1 MTRVYSR
8 YKVFGGFG
16 LLLSFIIFFSFII
29 YKGLFAGQE
38 IKLFDLQTWL
48 HNDNYKIVVFL
59 IGIEL
64 FWLVLFSTQCK
75 FIIIEEK
82 GITFVNPLLPFLRFS
97 RPWNSYDYY
106 LTIEE
111 YSRGGTHEAIWLI
124 KNGRVKGRISSFY
137 YSNYNDLKDS
147 LSLRDRGTLNANA
160 FIQLFYLLGMRIK

>member
-16 LLLSFIIFFSFII
+16 LLLSFTILLSFIV

-38 IKLFDLQTWL
+38 IRLFDLETWID
-48 HNDNYKIVVFL
+48 NDNYKIVVIL
-59 IGIEL
+59 IGFEL

-75 FIIIEEK
+75 FLIIEDK
-82 GITFVNPLLPFLRFS
+82 TITFVNPLLPFLRF
-97 RPWNSYDYY
+97 RKPWDAYDYY

-111 YSRGGTHEAIWLI
+111 YSRAGTYEAIWLI
-124 KNGRVKGRISSFY
+124 KNGRVKSRISSFY

-147 LSLRDRGTLNANA
+147 LSLRNRGTLNANT
-160 FIQLFYLLGMRIK
+160 FMQLFYLLGMRIK